1 MKASTTCQEPLKL
14 YRTDISPYQARNF
27 VALEQASLIE
37 HGFDWATTI
46 DDADILITNTHTN
59 LTKINAANLPL
70 LKLIIHPNSGY
81 DNFDVTEVKSL
92 KCPIII
98 GSRVRSSSVTNYIV
112 ASLFHALGMPK
123 WQNHWDKDRQWNR
136 RSLENMSIQL
146 IGFGHIGKTLETSL
160 RPLCGEIFI
169 YDPFKNLHDF
179 RLERVDAVIFA
190 CSSNK
195 KNHHF
200 FNQEKLKLLKDDC
213 IIINAA
219 RGKLINQADLI
230 KWLGENPNALAYLDV
245 FEEEPT
251 DLSVF
256 PPNARCS
263 SHIAGVDH
271 QLDQRIITFVSNVAN
286 DFKLL
291 NNSDFTHKWHD
302 AILSNRIVDDHF
314 I

>member
-1 MKASTTCQEPLKL
+1 MKASTTYQEPLKL

-37 HGFDWATTI
+37 HGFSWAPRI

-59 LTKINAANLPL
+59 LTKINVANLPR

-81 DNFDVTEVKSL
+81 DNFDVSEVRSL

-98 GSRVRSSSVTNYIV
+98 GSRIRSSSVTNYII
-112 ASLFHALGMPK
+112 ASLFHALGMPR
-123 WQNHWDKDRQWNR
+123 WQSNWDKDRQWNR
-136 RSLENMSIQL
+136 RSLEHMSIQL
-146 IGFGHIGKTLETSL
+146 IGFGHIGKTLESSL
-160 RPLCGEIFI
+160 RPLCREVFL
-169 YDPFKNLHDF
+169 YDPFKKLHELP
-179 RLERVDAVIFA
+179 LERADVVIFA

-200 FNQEKLKLLKDDC
+200 LNQEKLNLLKKDC

-219 RGKLINQADLI
+219 RGKLINQAQLI
-230 KWLGENPNALAYLDV
+230 KWLEENESALAYLDV
-245 FEEEPT
+245 FEEEPA

-256 PPNARCS
+256 PPNAHCS

-271 QLDQRIITFVSNVAN
+271 QLDQRIINFVSNVAN

-291 NNSDFTHKWHD
+291 KHSDFTHKWHD